1 MCFIPWC
8 SFWTEIH
15 LLGVVFSSSYLQ
27 HGLFSR
33 ITILFVWFRSI
44 LITAAPGYH
53 LPVWISF
60 PHRKSNVLYPPFPSF
75 RLAGVIG
82 DEWWGVPSPRF
93 VPLRRSHPSSC
104 PGNDNDILWSSSLI
118 QSIAS
123 RRAGAAISNSSHH
136 KPSHHRNAP
145 FLPHSASL
153 SIYHWYHD

>member
-1 MCFIPWC
+1 MCFVAWC

-15 LLGVVFSSSYLQ
+15 LLGVVFSSSYFQ
-27 HGLFSR
+27 HSSFSR
-33 ITILFVWFRSI
+33 TTNLVVWFRSI

-53 LPVWISF
+53 LPVWLSF
-60 PHRKSNVLYPPFPSF
+60 PHRKSNAPYPPFSSF
-75 RLAGVIG
+75 RLAGVVG

-93 VPLRRSHPSSC
+93 VPPRRSHRSSC
-104 PGNDNDILWSSSLI
+104 PGNDNILWSSSLI

-123 RRAGAAISNSSHH
+123 RRAGAAISNTSRH

-153 SIYHWYHD
+153 SICHWYLD